1 MKNPFHEIEQLI
13 QNETVDLQDAL
24 RALMSTMFLHCCEQC
39 NTNLHSDEFLNAFQQ
54 MLKQMKLCR
63 ELVNRNAA

>member
-13 QNETVDLQDAL
+13 QNEPVELRDAI

-39 NTNLHSDEFLNAFQQ
+39 NNNLRSDEFLVAFDQ

-63 ELVNRNAA
+63 ELVSRTAA